1 MAGWI
6 AQALLLDVNSGLA
19 RSLAAS
25 LGQGGLRAQH
35 VGSGSQALEA
45 LREKPF
51 DAVVTDLKMPGMD
64 GMELLREVSALWP
77 EVAVVMITAHGT
89 IPAAVEAMKA
99 GAADF
104 VLKPFDRE
112 EILYAIRKA
121 VIGARQRGAEP
132 AAPAAGEA
140 DLVGTSPV
148 MLEVIETIRRA
159 AGGNATVLIRGE

>member
-1 MAGWI
+1 MEMGEGI
-6 AQALLLDVNSGLA
+6 AQVLLVDDDPAVGKA
-19 RSLAAS
+19 LAAI
-25 LGQGGLRAQH
+25 LGQAGLIAQH
-35 VGSGSQALEA
+35 VGSASLALEA

-64 GMELLREVSALWP
+64 GMQLLRQVSAQWP
-77 EVAVVMITAHGT
+77 EVPVVMINADGT

-121 VIGARQRGAEP
+121 LIGARGRGAVP
-132 AAPAAGEA
+132 AAPAVSEV
-140 DLVGTSPV
+140 DLVGSSPV
-148 MLEVIETIRRA
+148 MHEVIETIR
-159 AGGNATVLIRGE
+159 

>member
-1 MAGWI
+1 MAPLSGGMEMGEAI
-6 AQALLLDVNSGLA
+6 AQVLLVDDDPAVGKALAALLCQAGLE
-19 RSLAAS
+19 
-25 LGQGGLRAQH
+25 AQH
-35 VGSGSQALEA
+35 VSSASQALEA

-64 GMELLREVSALWP
+64 GMQLLRQVSAQWP

-112 EILYAIRKA
+112 EILYVIRKA
-121 VIGARQRGAEP
+121 LASARGRDIPSAAAMSSEP
-132 AAPAAGEA
+132 GWITGSTKMQ
-140 DLVGTSPV
+140 D
-148 MLEVIETIRRA
+148 
-159 AGGNATVLIRGE
+159 